1 MSLPKKLDTQ
11 VGMRGLEISGGQR
24 QRIALARA
32 LVRKPSILILDEATS
47 SIDSHSADL
56 IMDTI
61 KKISKNTTII
71 ISTHDEK
78 MVKISDQIILLKDK
92 KIFNIDKNVD
102 FKLNQISSK
111 GVS

>member
-1 MSLPKKLDTQ
+1 
-11 VGMRGLEISGGQR
+11 
-24 QRIALARA
+24 
-32 LVRKPSILILDEATS
+32 
-47 SIDSHSADL
+47 
-56 IMDTI
+56 MDTI